1 MRVFIA
7 KYALTQGIYEVEGE
21 VSNEGDSVEV
31 KGGDHLT
38 SFFHGK
44 GKDWCGTKE
53 EAIARVEEMR
63 KLKINNLKKQI
74 KKLEEMKF
82 E

>member
-1 MRVFIA
+1 MRVFIT
-7 KYALTQGIYEVEGE
+7 KYALTRGIYEVEGE

-38 SFFHGK
+38 SFFCGK
-44 GKDWCGTKE
+44 GKNWCETKE
-53 EAIARVEEMR
+53 EAIARAEEMR